1 MLTRACL
8 ETLYP
13 RALSGHVGAI
23 ADHGA
28 AALARHG
35 IAGHALRLHHFLAQV
50 GHESAGLSR
59 LEENLCYTA
68 ARICAVWPARF
79 ADAGAAEPLA
89 GNSQALANAVY
100 GGRMGNGD
108 AASGD
113 GWRFRGRGYIQL
125 TGRAAYRAAGR
136 HAGLDLE
143 TFPELAATPEHALA
157 AACGFWSWRGLN
169 GLCDR
174 DDLVALSRRI
184 NGGSH
189 GLADRRAWLDKVR
202 RVLAPPVELE
212 LDTAGIVDLQRALQ
226 DAGYVECGAADGL
239 IGPRTRA
246 AIARLRAERRLAG
259 EGVDAALL
267 ETLGLAGSDRAGR

>member
-1 MLTRACL
+1 MLTRVCL

-13 RALSGHVGAI
+13 RALPGHVSAI
-23 ADHGA
+23 VDRGA
-28 AALARHG
+28 AVLARHG
-35 IAGHALRLHHFLAQV
+35 IAGHALRLHHFLAQI

-59 LEENLCYTA
+59 LEENLRYTA
-68 ARICAVWPARF
+68 ARICDVWPARF
-79 ADAGAAEPLA
+79 ADRAAAESLA
-89 GNSQALANAVY
+89 GNPRALANAVY

-108 AASGD
+108 AASDD
-113 GWRFRGRGYIQL
+113 GWRYRGRGYIQI

-143 TFPELAATPEHALA
+143 AFPELAATPAHALA
-157 AACGFWSWRGLN
+157 VACGFWSWRGLN

-202 RVLAPPVELE
+202 RVLAAPADLA
-212 LDTAGIVDLQRALQ
+212 LDSAGTIALQRALQ
-226 DAGYVECGAADGL
+226 DAGYVECGAADGM

-246 AIARLRAERRLAG
+246 AIARLRAERGLAG
-259 EGVDAALL
+259 EGIDAVLL